1 MYWTKVVSSI
11 ETEGSSPPISDAD
24 TDRAD
29 GLPVTLSRQMSETL
43 KVSLCVAESSS
54 ANILADKIRNIEI
67 KTNHRFITK
76 EDAKHHILFLIWVD
90 E

>member
-1 MYWTKVVSSI
+1 MDVYWTKVVSSI

-67 KTNHRFITK
+67 KTNHRFINIT
-76 EDAKHHILFLIWVD
+76 
-90 E
+90 